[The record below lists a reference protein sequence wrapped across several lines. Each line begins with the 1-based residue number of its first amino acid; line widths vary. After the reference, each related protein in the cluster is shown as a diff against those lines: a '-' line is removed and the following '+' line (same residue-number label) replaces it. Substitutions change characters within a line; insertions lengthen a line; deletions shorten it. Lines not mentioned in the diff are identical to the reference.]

1 MKHSDI
7 EQIAIVY
14 GKKDLV
20 EYFVEQ
26 FNIDRLHYEE
36 EKEQINKNIKLAN
49 KLISFCVRHF
59 NDYSPKPK

>member
-7 EQIAIVY
+7 QQIAIVY

-26 FNIDRLHYEE
+26 FNIDRLHDEE
-36 EKEQINKNIKLAN
+36 EVKAILVKGDLKKDL
-49 KLISFCVRHF
+49 KHF
-59 NDYSPKPK
+59 IWKSRKSQN

>member
-7 EQIAIVY
+7 QQIAIVY

-26 FNIDRLHYEE
+26 FNIDRLHDG
-36 EKEQINKNIKLAN
+36 EKVKAILIRDDLQKDIK
-49 KLISFCVRHF
+49 HF
-59 NDYSPKPK
+59 IWKGD

>member
-7 EQIAIVY
+7 QQIAIVY

-26 FNIDRLHYEE
+26 FNIDRLHDEE
-36 EKEQINKNIKLAN
+36 EVKAILVKRDLKKDL
-49 KLISFCVRHF
+49 KHF
-59 NDYSPKPK
+59 IWKGD

>member
-7 EQIAIVY
+7 QQIAIVY

-26 FNIDRLHYEE
+26 FNIDRLHDGEE
-36 EKEQINKNIKLAN
+36 VKAILVKGDFKKDL
-49 KLISFCVRHF
+49 KHF
-59 NDYSPKPK
+59 IWKGD